1 MPQPALP
8 IVIQAIDRA
17 SSVLTR
23 VRAEVA
29 ATANAVDQG
38 NAGMQRST
46 DQAARSVSRSGRI
59 LSAGITAA
67 GIAAIGSSVA
77 AGKFNFTLARTG
89 VFAKATATDLRLLR
103 QALLQGT
110 ERLQILP
117 TEAAEAAQQLARVGL
132 SARDVT
138 KAVVP
143 TLELM
148 IAAGKELGP
157 DRAAKVMFQGMTL
170 FGKGAEDAR
179 GIAAGLAATF
189 ATSAIDANKL
199 TTGFQILASGAKQV
213 GASFEDTATILGLIA
228 NIFPDRI
235 NRGVRSASRL
245 FEDLNVVSKRQN
257 FEAAFG
263 VRVLNQQGTGYR
275 RLRDIVTDVTG
286 KLLRLNPVQRASAIE
301 ASGLSIEARRALG
314 FFVDLANA
322 GVPNARGEL
331 VKGAQVFK
339 VFGDN
344 IENEV
349 KTGGSLDK
357 LQKAMEETL
366 PGALKLT
373 GAAFQR
379 VGIALGSKIGPTLI
393 KFLNGL
399 TRALNAFANVIE
411 NLGPGATKLIG
422 WLGTLLTITTG
433 LRAIGGLGRLFAG
446 AALPRGLVGA
456 LVGRGGAAAAGGLG
470 GGLGGAAS
478 TAAGVAAPGLLRGAA
493 ARFGATRLGGAAL
506 AGGKGIL
513 SRVPLLALAA
523 GVGLTFADLVGVR
536 EARAQGLTSKD
547 RENSFFFQKAARALG
562 FAQGVTNRQE
572 YLTMEAIQDQ
582 ISRSLGED
590 DRDIPGVPN
599 APGPERV
606 EALLGLAEGPEG
618 LGGALRMI
626 AQLGRQRDAAA
637 SADTRQNITL
647 EVDRQV
653 LARVVRDVMNEQGR
667 VENGARFTP
676 GF

>member
-1 MPQPALP
+1 M
-8 IVIQAIDRA
+8 
-17 SSVLTR
+17 
-23 VRAEVA
+23 A

-38 NAGMQRST
+38 NNQMQRST
-46 DQAARSVSRSGRI
+46 GAASRSVSRSGRI
-59 LSAGITAA
+59 LSAGIVAA
-67 GIAAIGSSVA
+67 GTAAIGSAIA

-89 VFAKATATDLRLLR
+89 VFAKATAADMQALRR
-103 QALLQGT
+103 ALLQGT

-245 FEDLNVVSKRQN
+245 FEDLNVASKRQN

-275 RLRDIVTDVTG
+275 RLRSIVIDVT
-286 KLLRLNPVQRASAIE
+286 KRLLDLNPVQRAAAIE
-301 ASGLSIEARRALG
+301 ASGLSIESRRALG

-331 VKGAQVFK
+331 IKGAQVFK

-344 IENEV
+344 IEREV

-357 LQKAMEETL
+357 LQNAMADTL

-373 GAAFQR
+373 GGALQR
-379 VGIALGSKIGPTLI
+379 VGIALGSKVGPQLI
-393 KFLNGL
+393 KLLNGL

-411 NLGPGATKLIG
+411 TLGPNASRLIG
-422 WLGTLLTITTG
+422 WLGTILSITTG
-433 LRAIGGLGRLFAG
+433 LKAIGGIGRLFAG
-446 AALPRGLVGA
+446 LALPRGLTGA
-456 LVGRGGAAAAGGLG
+456 LLGRGAIGAAGGGGLLG
-470 GGLGGAAS
+470 GTGGVAG
-478 TAAGVAAPGLLRGAA
+478 TAAGVAAPGLIGKLGTKFAA
-493 ARFGATRLGGAAL
+493 TGVGGAVVS
-506 AGGKGIL
+506 GGKG
-513 SRVPLLALAA
+513 LLARIPQFAAAAVAGLA
-523 GVGLTFADLVGVR
+523 LRDIFTFATAHKFGERPESTPIIQRVLRGLGV
-536 EARAQGLTSKD
+536 
-547 RENSFFFQKAARALG
+547 
-562 FAQGVTNRQE
+562 AQGVTNRQE
-572 YLTMEAIQDQ
+572 ALTLSSIQDAMDTLD
-582 ISRSLGED
+582 ISAADVPG
-590 DRDIPGVPN
+590 IPN
-599 APGPERV
+599 QPGRERV
-606 EALLGLAEGPEG
+606 EALLGLASGPEG
-618 LGGALRMI
+618 LGGAI
-626 AQLGRQRDAAA
+626 AQLRSIAAQVGA
-637 SADTRQNITL
+637 ARGDGGTQNITL

-653 LARVVRDVMNEQGR
+653 LARVVRDIMNEQGR
-667 VENGARFTP
+667 VENGARFQP